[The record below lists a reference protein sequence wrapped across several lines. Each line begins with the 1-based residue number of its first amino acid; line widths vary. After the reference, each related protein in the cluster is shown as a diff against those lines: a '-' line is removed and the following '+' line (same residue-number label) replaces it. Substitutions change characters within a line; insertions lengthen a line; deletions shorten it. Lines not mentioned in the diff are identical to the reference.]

1 MPFCKDREYRALVS
15 FGAEKKDDKEEKS
28 YKVSGYASTFD
39 TYTLFEVDGIEYKER
54 IDSHAFDDADMTDV
68 IMQYDHAGRVFA
80 RTSNGTLT
88 VSVDE
93 RGLKIEADLS
103 TTEASRELYDEIAAG
118 LIIKMSFA
126 FKVADEHY
134 DSNSHTRVIDS
145 IAKVFDVSAVSIP
158 ANENTEIFARSAFF
172 DGVIEKEKAERLEQT
187 RKETERRKLKLRLQL
202 MEVSK

>member
-1 MPFCKDREYRALVS
+1 MPICKDREYRTLVS

-54 IDSHAFDDADMTDV
+54 IDSHAFDNADMSDV
-68 IMQYDHAGRVFA
+68 IMQYDHEGKVFA
-80 RTSNGTLT
+80 RTSNGTLY

-93 RGLKIEADLS
+93 RGLKVEADLS
-103 TTEASRELYDEIAAG
+103 TTEASRELYDEIASG

-126 FKVADEHY
+126 FKVSEEHY
-134 DSNSHTRVIDS
+134 DSNSHTRVVDKIS
-145 IAKVFDVSAVSIP
+145 KVYDVSAVSIP
-158 ANENTEIFARSAFF
+158 ANPDTEIFARSAFF

-187 RKETERRKLKLRLQL
+187 RKENEKRKLKLRLHL
-202 MEVSK
+202 MEV

>member
-1 MPFCKDREYRALVS
+1 MPICKDREYRTLVS
-15 FGAEKKDDKEEKS
+15 FGAEKKDDDKES

-39 TYTLFEVDGIEYKER
+39 TYTLFEVDGIDYKER
-54 IDSHAFDDADMTDV
+54 IDSHAFDNADMSDV
-68 IMQYDHAGRVFA
+68 IMQYDHTGRVFA
-80 RTSNGTLT
+80 RTSNGTLS

-93 RGLKIEADLS
+93 RGLKVEADLS
-103 TTEASRELYDEIAAG
+103 TTEASRELYDEIASG

-126 FKVADEHY
+126 FKVSEEHY
-134 DSNSHTRVIDS
+134 DSNSHTRVVDKIS
-145 IAKVFDVSAVSIP
+145 KVYDVSAVSIP
-158 ANENTEIFARSAFF
+158 ANPDTEIFARSAFF

>member
-15 FGAEKKDDKEEKS
+15 FGAEKKDDNEEKS

-54 IDSHAFDDADMTDV
+54 IDSHAFDDADMSDV

-103 TTEASRELYDEIAAG
+103 TTEASRELYDEIEAG

-126 FKVADEHY
+126 FKVAEEHY
-134 DSNSHTRVIDS
+134 DSNSHTRVVDKIS
-145 IAKVFDVSAVSIP
+145 KVYDVSAVSIP
-158 ANENTEIFARSAFF
+158 ANPDTEIFARSSFF
-172 DGVIEKEKAERLEQT
+172 DGVIKREQAERLEQT
-187 RKETERRKLKLRLQL
+187 RKDNEKRKLKLRLHL
-202 MEVSK
+202 MEV

>member
-1 MPFCKDREYRALVS
+1 MPICKDREYRALVS
-15 FGAEKKDDKEEKS
+15 FGAEKKDDNEEKS

-54 IDSHAFDDADMTDV
+54 IDSHAFDNADMSDV

-80 RTSNGTLT
+80 RTSNGTLN

-103 TTEASRELYDEIAAG
+103 TTEASREMYDEIASG
-118 LIIKMSFA
+118 LVIKMSFA

-134 DSNSHTRVIDS
+134 DSNSHTRVVDK
-145 IAKVFDVSAVSIP
+145 IAKVYDVSAVSIP
-158 ANENTEIFARSAFF
+158 ANPDTEIFARSSFF
-172 DGVIEKEKAERLEQT
+172 DGVIKREQAERLEQT
-187 RKETERRKLKLRLQL
+187 RKENEKRKLKLRLHL
-202 MEVSK
+202 MEV

>member
-15 FGAEKKDDKEEKS
+15 FGAEKKDDNEEKS

-54 IDSHAFDDADMTDV
+54 IDSHAFDNADMTDV

-80 RTSNGTLT
+80 RTSNGTLS

-103 TTEASRELYDEIAAG
+103 TTEASRGLYDEIAAG

-126 FKVADEHY
+126 FKVAEEHY
-134 DSNSHTRVIDS
+134 DSNSHTRVVDKIS
-145 IAKVFDVSAVSIP
+145 KVYDVSAVSIP
-158 ANENTEIFARSAFF
+158 ANPDTEIFARSAFF
-172 DGVIEKEKAERLEQT
+172 DGVIKKEQAERLEQT
-187 RKETERRKLKLRLQL
+187 RKENEKRKLKLKLHL
-202 MEVSK
+202 MEV

>member
-15 FGAEKKDDKEEKS
+15 FGAEKKDDEKEKS

-54 IDSHAFDDADMTDV
+54 IDSHAFDNADISDV
-68 IMQYDHAGRVFA
+68 IMQYDHAGKVFA

-126 FKVADEHY
+126 FKVSEEHY
-134 DSNSHTRVIDS
+134 DSNSHTRVVDK
-145 IAKVFDVSAVSIP
+145 IAKVYDVSAVSIP
-158 ANENTEIFARSAFF
+158 ANPDTEIFARSSFF
-172 DGVIEKEKAERLEQT
+172 DGVIEKERAERLEQT
-187 RKETERRKLKLRLQL
+187 RKENEKRKLKLRLHL
-202 MEVSK
+202 MEV